1 MASSKGKG
9 KGVELAVGYVS
20 LVAETDSIPKDV
32 EKVLRLAEK
41 HGGESGRRIGKNVSG
56 GLSDSLSGGVK
67 DATRALTAGLNGQAP
82 SMRSVGT
89 QLASNVLQ
97 PFKGLG
103 SRAFESFGGEFT
115 TKSEIAGAVIG
126 RAVGLTVGTGI
137 RVGMAAGVGA
147 AAAAVTVA
155 VGGAGYALVKGFQ
168 RLEKIDAATFKLKAL
183 GHTASEAKQIMDS
196 ALKSVQGTAFSLD
209 EAAEAAASAVAAGIK
224 PGQDLT
230 QYLTDIADGAAI
242 AGVGFT
248 EMSSIFNKVQTRGK
262 AMTEELNQLADRGVP
277 IFQWLAKE
285 YGVTG
290 DALSKM
296 VAKGQVDSA
305 HFRAAIENNIAGAA
319 GKMGG
324 SWNGAVENVQ
334 AALARLG
341 AAAIEPFF
349 GDLTDGVNGVTS
361 ALDKLTAWVQ
371 AHQPE
376 IVGFFITIATAGVD
390 AMSGVNRAVADVAEG
405 FADVSSILSGLLRG
419 MSYLAK
425 IPGVGG
431 GLLPSDLASA
441 ADGLDNAATAA
452 RNTTASIRENE
463 ETFNRWRASLGDYG
477 QAARDAA
484 EFTRGIGHAAA
495 EVSGQDVTIKIEDNA
510 EEVLGKIDRTKFA
523 IENLPDGKVRI
534 VPLTDDAVREMNA
547 FRAKQGAEP
556 VVVRMDVDIN
566 SVLGKLNSAG
576 QNFRQMLAGVAPPP
590 PTAPGAPP
598 QSPVNAH
605 SPILGGFLDYD
616 PRKLPAK
623 ADGGAIEGKGPK
635 GTDSVL
641 MWGAP
646 GEHMLDADDVSA
658 LGGQKGVLAF
668 RSALKAGQIP
678 GYDEGGEPGQPP
690 KKPVPGA
697 MSGIDYAAQ
706 HAVGQQ
712 YEYGGVGN
720 SGGYDCSGIASAIYA
735 ASTGR
740 PQGTRYLTTE
750 SNFEAMGFI
759 PGYMPGALNIGV
771 RRGGGGPNSHMAVTL
786 PNGVKVESGGAS
798 NTTQYGGNAKGAED
812 FPMHWYLPLGIGGD
826 PAAGTG
832 GTGMSGG
839 SGGGGDSSSMGMPVG
854 ITPGAADAA
863 AAGGLGGDGSGRTEG
878 YIPAGA
884 GNTGV
889 PGTSFASGLLNMGAE
904 AVNGI
909 IDQAASAAATA
920 ASAAATMGSFGA
932 GGQAGGAAASFAIGL
947 GANAAKRGVSYGFQ
961 MAGIGVDSLIEQLT
975 PFGAPRWLGY
985 DYTGFA
991 PQMSNLP
998 AAVTSA
1004 EQAAQG
1010 ASQPQTPAQGVMPA
1024 GVAEAPGLEPLPTPG
1039 SDPFGTNGGGPVAP
1053 GPLSPAEQPAQPQGQ
1068 QQQAPQPQEPPPFM
1082 VPGLFD
1088 DGGILPPDGLAVNKL
1103 RKPEVVLTPP
1113 QWDDIRTAATKA
1125 PLEPA
1130 VAGGND
1136 YSVRVENVTVKDVNE
1151 LQREL
1156 SSQQRLQMM
1165 RYAGRP

>member
-1 MASSKGKG
+1 MASSKG

-41 HGGESGRRIGKNVSG
+41 QGGDSGRRIGKNVSG
-56 GLSDSLSGGVK
+56 GLTDTLSGGVK
-67 DATRALTAGLNGQAP
+67 DATRALTSGLNGQAP
-82 SMRSVGT
+82 SMRGVGM
-89 QLASNVLQ
+89 QMAENLLNPFRGIGGRAADI
-97 PFKGLG
+97 FKG
-103 SRAFESFGGEFT
+103 EFSS
-115 TKSEIAGAVIG
+115 KSEKIGHVLGGAL
-126 RAVGLTVGTGI
+126 GLTIGTGI
-137 RVGMAAGVGA
+137 SAGISLGIGTA
-147 AAAAVTVA
+147 IAAVTLA
-155 VGGAGYALVKGFQ
+155 AGGIGYGLVKGFQ
-168 RLEKIDAATFKLKAL
+168 RLKNIDAATFKLKAL
-183 GHTASEAKQIMDS
+183 GHSAAEAKQIMDS

-209 EAAEAAASAVAAGIK
+209 ESAEAAAAAVAAGIK
-224 PGQDLT
+224 PGKELT
-230 QYLTDIADGAAI
+230 QYLTDIADSAAI
-242 AGVGFT
+242 AGIGFAD
-248 EMSSIFNKVQTRGK
+248 MASIFNKIQTKGK
-262 AMTEELNQLADRGVP
+262 AMTEDLNQLADRGVP
-277 IFQWLAKE
+277 VFQWLAKE

-290 DALSKM
+290 DALTKM
-296 VAKGQVDSA
+296 VSKGQVDA
-305 HFRAAIENNIAGAA
+305 EHFKAAIEHNIGGAA
-319 GKMGG
+319 LNMRG
-324 SWNGAVENVQ
+324 SFDGAVENVQ
-334 AALARLG
+334 AAFARFG
-341 AAAIEPFF
+341 ASLLEPFF
-349 GDLTDGVNGVTS
+349 GDMTTGINKATA
-361 ALDKLTAWVQ
+361 ALDRMTAWVQ

-376 IVGFFITIATAGVD
+376 IIDFFLGMAETAVSAFGAITQGIADTAKVLAPFLSAYSKVMKVLDRVPGIPHSAISGDTVEQWANDIYRVSD
-390 AMSGVNRAVADVAEG
+390 ALNGTQSTFDKWKTSVTDYKER
-405 FADVSSILSGLLRG
+405 LRE
-419 MSYLAK
+419 S
-425 IPGVGG
+425 
-431 GLLPSDLASA
+431 
-441 ADGLDNAATAA
+441 
-452 RNTTASIRENE
+452 
-463 ETFNRWRASLGDYG
+463 
-477 QAARDAA
+477 A
-484 EFTRGIGHAAA
+484 EFTRDIGHATA
-495 EVSGQDVTIKIEDNA
+495 EISGQDVTIRLEDNA
-510 EEVLGKIDRTKFA
+510 DEVLAKIDRTKFA
-523 IENLPDGKVRI
+523 IENLPDGKIRLI
-534 VPLTDDAVREMNA
+534 PLTDDALREMNA

-556 VVVRMDVDIN
+556 LVVRADVDIN
-566 SVLGKLNSAG
+566 AAIAKMGALGETYRKALTGA
-576 QNFRQMLAGVAPPP
+576 VPPP
-590 PTAPGAPP
+590 PAQPGVPTP
-598 QSPVNAH
+598 GPVNAFA
-605 SPILGGFLDYD
+605 PWEAGMGKYINYD
-616 PRKLPAK
+616 PRKLPQRSK
-623 ADGGAIEGKGPK
+623 GGAIDGAGPK

-646 GEHMLDADDVSA
+646 GEHMLDTDDVNA

-697 MSGIDYAAQ
+697 ISGIDFAAQ
-706 HAVGQQ
+706 NAVGQK

-720 SGGYDCSGIASAIYA
+720 NGGFDCSGIASAIYA

-750 SNFEAMGFI
+750 TNFEALGFI

-798 NTTQYGGNAKGAED
+798 NTTQYGGSAKGAED

-839 SGGGGDSSSMGMPVG
+839 SGGGDSSSMGMPVG
-854 ITPGAADAA
+854 LTPEAADAA
-863 AAGGLGGDGSGRTEG
+863 TAGAMGGDGSGRTEG

-889 PGTSFASGLLNMGAE
+889 PGTSFASSLLNMGAE

-1010 ASQPQTPAQGVMPA
+1010 AGQPQTPAGGVMPA
-1024 GVAEAPGLEPLPTPG
+1024 GVAEAPGLDPLPTPG

-1068 QQQAPQPQEPPPFM
+1068 QQQQQQAPQPQQQPPWALPALYDKG
-1082 VPGLFD
+1082 GL
-1088 DGGILPPDGLAVNKL
+1088 LPPGGVGVNKL

-1113 QWDDIRTAATKA
+1113 QWEDIRTAATKA

-1136 YSVRVENVTVKDVNE
+1136 YSIHLDSVTVKDVNE

>member
-1 MASSKGKG
+1 MASSKG

-41 HGGESGRRIGKNVSG
+41 QGGASGRRIGKNISG
-56 GLSDSLSGGVK
+56 GLSDTLSGGVK
-67 DATRALTAGLNGQAP
+67 DATRALTSGLHGQSP
-82 SMRSVGT
+82 SLRGVGM
-89 QLASNVLQ
+89 QMAENLLN

-103 SRAFESFGGEFT
+103 GRAADIFKGEFSS
-115 TKSEIAGAVIG
+115 KSEKVGHVLGGAL
-126 RAVGLTVGTGI
+126 GLTIGTGI
-137 RVGMAAGVGA
+137 SAGITLGIGTA
-147 AAAAVTVA
+147 IAAVTLA
-155 VGGAGYALVKGFQ
+155 AGGIGYGLVKGFQ
-168 RLEKIDAATFKLKAL
+168 RLKNIDAATFKLKAL
-183 GHTASEAKQIMDS
+183 GHSAAEAKQIMDS

-209 EAAEAAASAVAAGIK
+209 ESAEAAAAAVAAGIK
-224 PGQDLT
+224 PGKELT

-242 AGVGFT
+242 AGIGFA
-248 EMSSIFNKVQTRGK
+248 EMASIFNKVQTKGK
-262 AMTEELNQLADRGVP
+262 AMTEDLNQLADRGVP
-277 IFQWLAKE
+277 VFQWLAKE

-290 DALSKM
+290 DALTKM
-296 VAKGQVDSA
+296 VSKGQVDA
-305 HFRAAIENNIAGAA
+305 EHFRAAIEHNIGGAA
-319 GKMGG
+319 LNMRG
-324 SWNGAVENVQ
+324 SFDGAVENVQ
-334 AALARLG
+334 AAFARFG
-341 AAAIEPFF
+341 AALIEPFF
-349 GDLTDGVNGVTS
+349 GDMTNGVNKATA

-376 IVGFFITIATAGVD
+376 IIDFFLGMAETAVSAFGAINQGIADTARLL
-390 AMSGVNRAVADVAEG
+390 AP
-405 FADVSSILSGLLRG
+405 FLSG
-419 MSYLAK
+419 YAK
-425 IPGVGG
+425 VMKVLDRIPGIPHSAISGDTVEQWANDIYRV
-431 GLLPSDLASA
+431 SDA
-441 ADGLDNAATAA
+441 LDSTQGTFDKWKTSVTDYKD
-452 RNTTASIRENE
+452 RLRE
-463 ETFNRWRASLGDYG
+463 S
-477 QAARDAA
+477 A
-484 EFTRGIGHAAA
+484 EFTRDIGHAAA
-495 EVSGQDVTIKIEDNA
+495 EISGRDVTIKIEDNA

-605 SPILGGFLDYD
+605 SPILGSWFDYD

-646 GEHMLDADDVSA
+646 GEHMLDTDDVSA

-1068 QQQAPQPQEPPPFM
+1068 QQQQAPQPQQQPPWALPALYDKG
-1082 VPGLFD
+1082 GL
-1088 DGGILPPDGLAVNKL
+1088 LPPGGVGVNKL

>member
-1 MASSKGKG
+1 
-9 KGVELAVGYVS
+9 
-20 LVAETDSIPKDV
+20 
-32 EKVLRLAEK
+32 
-41 HGGESGRRIGKNVSG
+41 
-56 GLSDSLSGGVK
+56 
-67 DATRALTAGLNGQAP
+67 
-82 SMRSVGT
+82 
-89 QLASNVLQ
+89 
-97 PFKGLG
+97 
-103 SRAFESFGGEFT
+103 
-115 TKSEIAGAVIG
+115 
-126 RAVGLTVGTGI
+126 
-137 RVGMAAGVGA
+137 
-147 AAAAVTVA
+147 
-155 VGGAGYALVKGFQ
+155 
-168 RLEKIDAATFKLKAL
+168 
-183 GHTASEAKQIMDS
+183 
-196 ALKSVQGTAFSLD
+196 
-209 EAAEAAASAVAAGIK
+209 
-224 PGQDLT
+224 
-230 QYLTDIADGAAI
+230 
-242 AGVGFT
+242 
-248 EMSSIFNKVQTRGK
+248 
-262 AMTEELNQLADRGVP
+262 MTEELNQLADRGVP

-290 DALSKM
+290 EALSKM

-349 GDLTDGVNGVTS
+349 GDLTGGVNGVTS

-376 IVGFFITIATAGVD
+376 IVSFFITIATAGVD
-390 AMSGVNRAVADVAEG
+390 AMEGVNRAVADVAEG

-431 GLLPSDLASA
+431 GLLPSDLATA

-452 RNTTASIRENE
+452 RNTTASIRENQ
-463 ETFNRWRASLGDYG
+463 ETFNRWRTSLGDYG

-495 EVSGQDVTIKIEDNA
+495 EISGQDVTITLEDNA
-510 EEVLGKIDRTKFA
+510 DEVLSKIDKTKFA
-523 IENLPDGKVRI
+523 IQNMPDGKVRLI
-534 VPLTDDAVREMNA
+534 PLTDDAVREMNA
-547 FRAKQGAEP
+547 FRQKQGAEP
-556 VVVRMDVDIN
+556 VVVRMDIDIN
-566 SVLGKLNSAG
+566 DVLGKLNSAG
-576 QNFRQMLAGVAPPP
+576 QNFRQMLAGAAPPP
-590 PTAPGAPP
+590 PVTPGTPA
-598 QSPVNAH
+598 QSPVNTHAPWLFGQD
-605 SPILGGFLDYD
+605 STPGYINYD
-616 PRKLPAK
+616 PRKLPAR
-623 ADGGAIEGKGPK
+623 ADGGAIDGKGPK

-646 GEHMLDADDVSA
+646 GEHMLDVDDVNA
-658 LGGQKGVLAF
+658 MGGQKGVLAF

-697 MSGIDYAAQ
+697 ISGIDYAAQ

-712 YEYGGVGN
+712 YEYGAYGN
-720 SGGYDCSGIASAIYA
+720 NGTYDCSGIASAIYA

-750 SNFEAMGFI
+750 TNFEALGFM

-798 NTTQYGGNAKGAED
+798 NSTQYGGNAKGAED
-812 FPMHWYLPLGIGGD
+812 FPMHWYLPLGVGGD
-826 PAAGTG
+826 PAAGASG
-832 GTGMSGG
+832 DGTTMP
-839 SGGGGDSSSMGMPVG
+839 MGL
-854 ITPGAADAA
+854 TPGAADAA
-863 AAGGLGGDGSGRTEG
+863 AAGGMGGGDADRTEG

-1010 ASQPQTPAQGVMPA
+1010 AGQPQTPAPGVMPA

-1068 QQQAPQPQEPPPFM
+1068 QKPQQAPQPQQQPSWALPA
-1082 VPGLFD
+1082 LY
-1088 DGGILPPDGLAVNKL
+1088 DGGGVLPPGGSGVNLL
-1103 RKPEVVLTPP
+1103 RKPEVVLTPN
-1113 QWDDIRTAATKA
+1113 QWDDIHSAASKA

-1130 VAGGND
+1130 VTGGND
-1136 YSVRVENVTVKDVNE
+1136 YSVRVENVTVKDVDE

-1156 SSQQRLQMM
+1156 STQQRLQMM
-1165 RYAGRP
+1165 RHGGRP